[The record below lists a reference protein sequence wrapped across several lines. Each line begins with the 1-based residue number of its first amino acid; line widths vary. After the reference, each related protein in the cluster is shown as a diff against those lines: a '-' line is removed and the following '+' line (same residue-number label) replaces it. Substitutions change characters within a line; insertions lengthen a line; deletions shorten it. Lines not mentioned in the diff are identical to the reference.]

1 MIKDYI
7 RDKLSLEGSNL
18 ILLEDKDDILNEE
31 SIIEM
36 LHKDEYEVYN
46 YQEPDSFR
54 FYYEL
59 NYRKFYDSFVEP
71 NKKFI
76 LKCKEINE
84 IPYDI
89 QTVFHHV
96 SISLKEIFPKL
107 DYAVL
112 KELGTD
118 FLGKI
123 YEAYSFYDGNVLGEN
138 GTKDY
143 VMKAVF
149 GIIPEHINNLNELV
163 KTFLR
168 LYYKNMELPKVL
180 SDYLEY
186 KLKQKENLKDVPL
199 NEILSGKDRF
209 FRFVRV
215 QWKNYINDLIE
226 GTHNAKIDFSDY
238 DIRAYLDNIFY
249 EKYIEPIEVENIERL
264 PKWTYVG
271 ILYDENERYLKE
283 YRKMIEKIKELLSF
297 SKSYRDWMNLSSL
310 WAEVLNIFYSKKLA
324 LNENEFNE
332 ISKLIENSFMEWVVL
347 NYSNL
352 TSISYVNGPVMVHQ
366 IPWYLN
372 YIMKKQK
379 YDRVAL
385 LVFDGMSVDNWY
397 LIKRYL
403 NKNALWNIE
412 EKKSFA
418 WIPTLTSISRQAI
431 FSGDIPLYFKDTIF
445 STNYEEKRWKRFWMN
460 QGYKGDDVF
469 YIKNVMEFNKR
480 EINDII
486 NNRNAKIVGI
496 VVNIIDELI
505 HSAILSIEGLYQN
518 IQLWLEKSRM
528 EDFLKKLISKGYE
541 IFIASDHGNIASI
554 GKGKLNE
561 GLLVEKAGERVRI
574 YESGID
580 YGRSLYDDKSFKW
593 IGFGLPKEY
602 NFIICKENNAFGAQ
616 GEQMISHGGISIE
629 EVIVPFVHI
638 SHI

>member
-36 LHKDEYEVYN
+36 LHRDEYEVYN

-123 YEAYSFYDGNVLGEN
+123 YEAYQLYDGNVLGEN

-163 KTFLR
+163 KAFLR
-168 LYYKNMELPKVL
+168 LYYKNMELHKVL

-186 KLKQKENLKDVPL
+186 KLRQKENLKDVPL

-249 EKYIEPIEVENIERL
+249 EKYIEPIEMENIERL

-297 SKSYRDWMNLSSL
+297 SKSYKDWMNLSSL

-347 NYSNL
+347 YYSNL

-379 YDRVAL
+379 YNRIAL

-397 LIKRYL
+397 LIRRYL

-445 STNYEEKRWKRFWMN
+445 STNYEEKRWKKFWMN

-528 EDFLKKLISKGYE
+528 EDFLKKLISKGFE
-541 IFIASDHGNIASI
+541 IFIASDHGNVASI

-580 YGRSLYDDKSFKW
+580 YGRSLYDDKSFKC

>member
-1 MIKDYI
+1 
-7 RDKLSLEGSNL
+7 
-18 ILLEDKDDILNEE
+18 
-31 SIIEM
+31 M

-76 LKCKEINE
+76 LKCREINE

-123 YEAYSFYDGNVLGEN
+123 YEAYQLYDGNVLGEN

-149 GIIPEHINNLNELV
+149 GIIPEHINNLNEVV
-163 KTFLR
+163 KAFLR
-168 LYYKNMELPKVL
+168 LYYKNIELPKVL

-186 KLKQKENLKDVPL
+186 KLRQKENLKDVPL

-226 GTHNAKIDFSDY
+226 GTHNAKVDFSDY

-249 EKYIEPIEVENIERL
+249 EKYIEPIEVENIESL

-310 WAEVLNIFYSKKLA
+310 WAEVLNIFL
-324 LNENEFNE
+324 
-332 ISKLIENSFMEWVVL
+332 
-347 NYSNL
+347 
-352 TSISYVNGPVMVHQ
+352 
-366 IPWYLN
+366 
-372 YIMKKQK
+372 
-379 YDRVAL
+379 
-385 LVFDGMSVDNWY
+385 
-397 LIKRYL
+397 
-403 NKNALWNIE
+403 
-412 EKKSFA
+412 
-418 WIPTLTSISRQAI
+418 
-431 FSGDIPLYFKDTIF
+431 
-445 STNYEEKRWKRFWMN
+445 
-460 QGYKGDDVF
+460 
-469 YIKNVMEFNKR
+469 
-480 EINDII
+480 
-486 NNRNAKIVGI
+486 
-496 VVNIIDELI
+496 
-505 HSAILSIEGLYQN
+505 
-518 IQLWLEKSRM
+518 
-528 EDFLKKLISKGYE
+528 
-541 IFIASDHGNIASI
+541 
-554 GKGKLNE
+554 
-561 GLLVEKAGERVRI
+561 
-574 YESGID
+574 
-580 YGRSLYDDKSFKW
+580 
-593 IGFGLPKEY
+593 
-602 NFIICKENNAFGAQ
+602 
-616 GEQMISHGGISIE
+616 
-629 EVIVPFVHI
+629 
-638 SHI
+638 

>member
-379 YDRVAL
+379 YDRIAL

-397 LIKRYL
+397 LIRRYL

-445 STNYEEKRWKRFWMN
+445 STNYEEKRWKKFWMN

-574 YESGID
+574 Y
-580 YGRSLYDDKSFKW
+580 
-593 IGFGLPKEY
+593 
-602 NFIICKENNAFGAQ
+602 
-616 GEQMISHGGISIE
+616 
-629 EVIVPFVHI
+629 
-638 SHI
+638 

>member
-1 MIKDYI
+1 
-7 RDKLSLEGSNL
+7 
-18 ILLEDKDDILNEE
+18 
-31 SIIEM
+31 M

-76 LKCKEINE
+76 LKCREINE

-123 YEAYSFYDGNVLGEN
+123 YEAYQLYDGNVLGEN

-149 GIIPEHINNLNELV
+149 GIIPEHINNLNEVV
-163 KTFLR
+163 KAFLR
-168 LYYKNMELPKVL
+168 LYYKNIELPKVL

-186 KLKQKENLKDVPL
+186 KLRQKENLKDVPL

-226 GTHNAKIDFSDY
+226 GTHNAKVDFSDY

-249 EKYIEPIEVENIERL
+249 EKYIEPIEVENIESL

-347 NYSNL
+347 NYGNL

-445 STNYEEKRWKRFWMN
+445 LQITK
-460 QGYKGDDVF
+460 
-469 YIKNVMEFNKR
+469 KN
-480 EINDII
+480 D
-486 NNRNAKIVGI
+486 G
-496 VVNIIDELI
+496 
-505 HSAILSIEGLYQN
+505 
-518 IQLWLEKSRM
+518 
-528 EDFLKKLISKGYE
+528 
-541 IFIASDHGNIASI
+541 
-554 GKGKLNE
+554 
-561 GLLVEKAGERVRI
+561 
-574 YESGID
+574 
-580 YGRSLYDDKSFKW
+580 KSF
-593 IGFGLPKEY
+593 G
-602 NFIICKENNAFGAQ
+602 
-616 GEQMISHGGISIE
+616 
-629 EVIVPFVHI
+629 
-638 SHI
+638 